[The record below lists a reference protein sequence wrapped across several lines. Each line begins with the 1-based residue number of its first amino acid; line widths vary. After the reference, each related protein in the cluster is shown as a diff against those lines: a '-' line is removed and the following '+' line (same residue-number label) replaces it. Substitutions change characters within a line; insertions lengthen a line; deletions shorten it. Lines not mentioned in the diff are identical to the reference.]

1 MTQYETEAG
10 RPKSA
15 AKIPISLAGKPN
27 LGDGTITN
35 IQTRPDTTM
44 WSVHR
49 NQTHFVESSLS
60 KLVIKENS
68 QDMEVMEKAMRRE
81 LRNMKKD
88 KADDDERENLALHL
102 KKFNQDLKEM
112 RHKLRCIG
120 GTDEKHII
128 VSNKGKTEIDV
139 IPNTYVYIRIP
150 V

>member
-1 MTQYETEAG
+1 MTSDNFATNRTGKMRDSQRDLLQSRGLSNKRQRIQMTQYETEVG

-68 QDMEVMEKAMRRE
+68 QDMEVMEKALRAPKHEKRQSRR
-81 LRNMKKD
+81 
-88 KADDDERENLALHL
+88 
-102 KKFNQDLKEM
+102 
-112 RHKLRCIG
+112 
-120 GTDEKHII
+120 
-128 VSNKGKTEIDV
+128 
-139 IPNTYVYIRIP
+139 
-150 V
+150 